1 MERSKRLRALVLG
14 LRDSGAT
21 QREATF
27 LSDEEGLMRATVWGG
42 AKSSLRSLVAPWH
55 LGTLYLYHN
64 PVRNASKVSDF
75 DVVNQFAG
83 IRENLDRS
91 WAANAISEVILS
103 SPGAAANQ
111 NDAAAPHTEALALA
125 IDTLEALDVAN
136 EAACKP
142 LFLRWLWRWLDLMGL
157 APDPRRCADC
167 ACELSADAVV
177 WYLSREGVI
186 LCEVCRDRIRNEGF
200 SAPGL
205 SSALSPALRRWL
217 SGPCMRPALPLAR
230 ASLDRSLLAEAG
242 LLVPALAR
250 EAMGREL
257 SVWNSWP

>member
-1 MERSKRLRALVLG
+1 M
-14 LRDSGAT
+14 
-21 QREATF
+21 
-27 LSDEEGLMRATVWGG
+27 SDEEGIVRATVWGG

-64 PVRNASKVSDF
+64 PVRNANKVSDF

-111 NDAAAPHTEALALA
+111 NDGAAPHTEALALA
-125 IDTLEALDVAN
+125 IDSLEALDLAI

-142 LFLRWLWRWLDLMGL
+142 LFLRWLWRWLELMGL
-157 APDPRRCADC
+157 APDTRSCGDC
-167 ACELSADAVV
+167 ACELPSDEVV
-177 WYLSREGVI
+177 WYLSQEGIIV
-186 LCEVCRDRIRNEGF
+186 CEKCRDRLRAGAF
-200 SAPGL
+200 GTPGHA
-205 SSALSPALRRWL
+205 SALSPALRRWL
-217 SGPCMRPALPLAR
+217 TGPCMRPALPLAR

-242 LLVPALAR
+242 QFLAAMAR